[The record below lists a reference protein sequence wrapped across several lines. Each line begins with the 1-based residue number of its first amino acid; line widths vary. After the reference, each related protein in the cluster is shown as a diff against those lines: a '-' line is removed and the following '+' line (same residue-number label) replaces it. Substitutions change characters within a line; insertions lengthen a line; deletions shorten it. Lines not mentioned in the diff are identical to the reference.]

1 MFSAR
6 CIRVAKSAE
15 SLDLT
20 TEVEKEKSSTIN
32 IDPGTKKKMM
42 SYRWVVFAV
51 LAMAYFLVYFHR
63 VSGGAAGDELI
74 AAFDG
79 SITTKELGL
88 LASAYLYAYT
98 IMQIPSGLLTDTLGP
113 KKAASIFVVLI
124 AIGSFMGAV
133 AAMPEVQNFT
143 LLVVGKFI
151 IGIGAAVVYIP
162 IMKVLAM
169 WFRRKEF
176 ATMSGALLLVGNVGA
191 LAAST
196 PMVMMFQNMGVTN
209 TYAVLGVITL
219 IIAVLCWLFIVD
231 HPTNKGFPAIEEV
244 ESEETGNPITES
256 TSEKISVW
264 AALKEIFTSGR
275 KFWPMAIWFFF
286 LYGTVML
293 WQASLMGPY
302 YNSSGL
308 FTFDPAVVLMMPA
321 VGFAIGCF
329 LAGILAD
336 RVFHSKKK
344 VLVIG
349 TLAYTVVW
357 AIIAF
362 TCIDNL
368 VVQAAINLGFGFFGG
383 WFVVSYGQI
392 KELYPIS
399 VAGTSSAAINLFP
412 FLGGA
417 VLTSISGFMITEY
430 TPDQFQTVW
439 IAALVM
445 MIIACICAFLTVEK
459 KDACA

>member
-1 MFSAR
+1 MT
-6 CIRVAKSAE
+6 I
-15 SLDLT
+15 D
-20 TEVEKEKSSTIN
+20 VEK
-32 IDPGTKKKMM
+32 KKKMM

-63 VSGGAAGDELI
+63 VSGGAAGQELI
-74 AAFDG
+74 DAFDG
-79 SITTKELGL
+79 TITTRELGL

-98 IMQIPSGLLTDTLGP
+98 IMQIPSGILTDTLGP
-113 KKAASIFVVLI
+113 KKASSIFVVLI
-124 AIGSFMGAV
+124 AIGSAMGAV
-133 AAMPEVQNFT
+133 AAMPDVQSFT
-143 LLVVGKFI
+143 LLLVGKFV
-151 IGIGAAVVYIP
+151 IGVGAAVIYIP

-169 WFRRKEF
+169 WFRRREF

-196 PMVMMFQNMGVTN
+196 PMVLMFDCLGVTN
-209 TYAVLGVITL
+209 TYAALGVTTIV
-219 IIAVLCWLFIVD
+219 IAILCWLFIVD
-231 HPTNKGFPAIEEV
+231 HPSDRGFPAIEVV
-244 ESEETGNPITES
+244 ECEETGNPITES
-256 TSEKISVW
+256 TSEKLSVW
-264 AALKEIFTSGR
+264 VALREIFTSGR

-293 WQASLMGPY
+293 WQAALMGPY
-302 YNSSGL
+302 YKSSGL
-308 FTFDPAVVLMMPA
+308 FSFDPAVVLMMPA

-329 LAGILAD
+329 IAGVLAD

-344 VLVIG
+344 VLVTG
-349 TLAYTVVW
+349 TVIYTLVW

-362 TCIDNL
+362 TCIDNFA
-368 VVQAAINLGFGFFGG
+368 VQVAINLGFGFFGG

-417 VLTSISGFMITEY
+417 VLTTITGFMITDY
-430 TPDQFQTVW
+430 TPEQFQTVW

-445 MIIACICAFLTVEK
+445 MIIACVCAFFTVEK
-459 KDACA
+459 KGACARGCLCPFSIKTS